1 MHTHSAIHFHI
12 HLCVSH
18 QVVAGYLVDTGSTG
32 SSSIDYSPAFLLMA
46 VLMILDIA
54 CAALIKIPPV
64 ERQTSVWAGVL
75 NILSQPRVAVFL
87 VWCFGCGL
95 LTSVIWQWLLW
106 YLSDLATKESTSSC
120 GDSQSWVTT
129 LLGINMAVQCFVGEV
144 PMFFLSGW
152 VLRNLGHAHT
162 MSLVLI
168 AFSLRFFLY
177 SLLSDP
183 WFSLPI
189 ELLNGV
195 TFGLCYAAMTGYAH
209 TIAPEGM
216 EATVQG
222 VVGAVY
228 EVV

>member
-1 MHTHSAIHFHI
+1 
-12 HLCVSH
+12 
-18 QVVAGYLVDTGSTG
+18 
-32 SSSIDYSPAFLLMA
+32 
-46 VLMILDIA
+46 
-54 CAALIKIPPV
+54 
-64 ERQTSVWAGVL
+64 
-75 NILSQPRVAVFL
+75 
-87 VWCFGCGL
+87 
-95 LTSVIWQWLLW
+95 
-106 YLSDLATKESTSSC
+106 
-120 GDSQSWVTT
+120 
-129 LLGINMAVQCFVGEV
+129 
-144 PMFFLSGW
+144 MFFLSGW

-228 EVV
+228 EVLNENLCG